1 MRERLINGVFFDLG
15 WTLERPASG
24 SWMLTNRFFD
34 YVPRDVFNAID
45 ETLRKDIHDSI
56 LAGSECRAVVG

>member
-1 MRERLINGVFFDLG
+1 MRKADVGECRK
-15 WTLERPASG
+15 R
-24 SWMLTNRFFD
+24 NRKT
-34 YVPRDVFNAID
+34 D